1 MAWSQIEA
9 TPPHLTY
16 LILSGFLI
24 AYTLFATFIK
34 NRLHL
39 SEPPI
44 ALLCGI
50 IVGPRGLGWLNPSLT
65 GVNGG
70 PADSVSDPVI
80 GGWGW
85 GEFETLKFVAM
96 LLTQAGRRR
105 WSRSRDRENDCWYSG
120 IRCRR

>member
-44 ALLCGI
+44 ALLAGI

-85 GEFETLKFVAM
+85 GEFEASILGV
-96 LLTQAGRRR
+96 
-105 WSRSRDRENDCWYSG
+105 
-120 IRCRR
+120 

>member
-16 LILSGFLI
+16 LILSGFLL

-44 ALLCGI
+44 ALLSGI

-70 PADSVSDPVI
+70 PVDGAADPVI

-85 GEFETLKFVAM
+85 GEFEISGIKCISLMRTPV
-96 LLTQAGRRR
+96 RR
-105 WSRSRDRENDCWYSG
+105 WCGTRDRKNDRGHPGLCCG
-120 IRCRR
+120 R